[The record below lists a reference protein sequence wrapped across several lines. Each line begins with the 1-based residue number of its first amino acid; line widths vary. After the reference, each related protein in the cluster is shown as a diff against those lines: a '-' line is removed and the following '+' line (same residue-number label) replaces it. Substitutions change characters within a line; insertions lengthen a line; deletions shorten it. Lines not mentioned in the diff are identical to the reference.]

1 MDEID
6 WIVEPGLTD
15 YQQALTFMEHHAAA
29 IRAEGARERIWL
41 VEHPPVYTA
50 GTSARITDLID
61 PERFPVVQAG
71 RGGQYTY
78 HGPGQRV
85 GYVMLDLEKRG
96 RDVRCFVHKL
106 EQWIARSLIPFGIR
120 AYAVDGRVGL
130 WVDTQR
136 GEAKIAAIGI
146 RVRRWVTFHGFA
158 VNVAPALDH
167 FGGIVPCGLP
177 DYPVTSL
184 AALGVQATLQDLD
197 ASLQQNLPDF
207 LNQLGADRCAPI
219 CDPNQQHG

>member
-1 MDEID
+1 MTAADDID

-15 YQQALTFMEHHAAA
+15 YAAALAFMEQHAEA
-29 IRAEGARERIWL
+29 IRAGAGRERIWL

-50 GTSARITDLID
+50 GTSARSVDLID
-61 PERFPVVQAG
+61 PGRFPVITTG

-96 RDVRCFVHKL
+96 RDVRRFVHTL
-106 EQWIARSLIPFGIR
+106 EQWIADALAAFGISAR
-120 AYAVDGRVGL
+120 AIDGRVGL
-130 WVDTQR
+130 WVDTPE

-158 VNVAPALDH
+158 INVAPALDH
-167 FGGIVPCGLP
+167 FTGIVPCGLP
-177 DYPVTSL
+177 DYAVTSM
-184 AALGVQATLQDLD
+184 AALGHAATLAGVD
-197 ASLQQNLPDF
+197 ASLRTAFPAF
-207 LNQLGADRCAPI
+207 LERLG
-219 CDPNQQHG
+219 